1 MIRVNLMRGISGGG
15 GVALGTSITAS
26 PSMGGDVEKQA
37 ALRLAVIFA
46 AVGLFWFYEHN
57 EINAKRDQ
65 LSTVQNQISEVQAAK
80 QRFGDAGPIVE
91 KYNKQKEILNAQIK
105 VLEGLTVNRLREVKL
120 LDALQSLIPQSAW
133 LDSIVS
139 DRGRVKIKGFAPD
152 AETVNNLFRQLE
164 NNVLFSQV
172 QQTLNVDQDVPEL
185 GLLRR
190 FEFEFI
196 AGRPEG
202 QR

>member
-1 MIRVNLMRGISGGG
+1 VIRVNLLRNISGGVG
-15 GVALGTSITAS
+15 PANLGTGITAVPELS
-26 PSMGGDVEKQA
+26 QEGQKQA
-37 ALRLAVIFA
+37 ALRLAVICG
-46 AVGLFWFYEHN
+46 AVGLIWFYEHN
-57 EINAKRDQ
+57 EIAAKNQQ
-65 LSTVQNQISEVQAAK
+65 LQQVQAQIAEVQAAK

-91 KYNKQKEILNAQIK
+91 KYNKQKDILAAQIK

-120 LDALQSLIPQSAW
+120 LDALQSLVPQKAW
-133 LDSIVS
+133 LEGISS
-139 DRGRVKIKGFAPD
+139 DKGHVKIKGFAPD

-172 QQTLNVDQDVPEL
+172 QQKTNVDQDVPEL

-196 AGRPEG
+196 AGRPEK
-202 QR
+202 